1 MLNSI
6 SLHPEYPVG
15 EYLVVIQPS
24 DDLCKKINT
33 IKQTFAEKY
42 EIPVY
47 SYSNPNITLVRFSQY
62 EMMEDRIIRSLRS
75 LVAVNLSFKIEL
87 ADFGSL
93 PTHTIFIK
101 VLNTPHLAH
110 LVKELK
116 QVQKLIKPDKDHK
129 PHFITEPYITIAAS
143 LLPWQ
148 YEKGWLEYSHVSFTG
163 KFIAEQ
169 VLLLKRNRG
178 GKKYQ
183 VVEKFRLSGQQLP
196 SLKANNK
203 NLQLSLF

>member
-24 DDLCKKINT
+24 DDLCEKINT
-33 IKQTFAEKY
+33 VKRTFSEKY

-75 LVAVNLSFKIEL
+75 LIAVNLPFKIEL
-87 ADFGSL
+87 ADFESL

-101 VLNTPHLAH
+101 VLNSPHLAN

-129 PHFITEPYITIAAS
+129 PHFITEPYIRVASS

-148 YEKGWLEYSHVSFTG
+148 YEKGWLEYSHVPFTG
-163 KFIAEQ
+163 QFITDQ
-169 VLLLKRNRG
+169 VLLLKKNSV
-178 GKKYQ
+178 GKKYK
-183 VVEKFRLSGQQLP
+183 VVEKFRLSGQRLP

-203 NLQLSLF
+203 TLQLSLF